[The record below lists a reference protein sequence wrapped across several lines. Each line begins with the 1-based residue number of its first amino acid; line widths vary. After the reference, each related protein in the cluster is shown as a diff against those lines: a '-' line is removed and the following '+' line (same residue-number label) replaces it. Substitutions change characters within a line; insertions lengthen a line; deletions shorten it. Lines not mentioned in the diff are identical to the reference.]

1 MSTPWATLTPSVGG
15 NDAPQNNHDADNDEA
30 SACKDILISKD
41 EFVVGR
47 AKTCDYLLVGKKM
60 ISGKHFVIRK
70 VEGGLGAELED
81 CSTNGT
87 MLNNANLVKKTKVP
101 LRDGEFH

>member
-1 MSTPWATLTPSVGG
+1 MSTPWATLTPSSGGG
-15 NDAPQNNHDADNDEA
+15 NDVDDAVNDDA
-30 SACKDILISKD
+30 SASKDILISKE

-47 AKTCDYLLVGKKM
+47 AKSCDYLLVGKKM
-60 ISGKHFVIRK
+60 ISGKHFVIRR
-70 VEGGLGAELED
+70 VDDGGGAELED